1 LVLSFGVDLP
11 ALFAFIVKVVVV
23 TASGALAPGPLFF
36 TNITQGTKSGA
47 KGGLAFSVGH
57 MIFELSLVAFLAL
70 TLQTVLNEAN
80 RATINL
86 VVGVAGGIALLL
98 FGFFQIRGALSPKS
112 GEATKGGTSSRN
124 PLLLGTLFTGLNP
137 YFILWWVFIGAP
149 LILEAL
155 NLAFFAGVII
165 MYVSHVWMD
174 YAWLIA
180 TAYLAKRG
188 TTLIGSK
195 RYKIVMI
202 VFGAVLIFFGF
213 NFLIPSLLGM
223 PPLI

>member
-1 LVLSFGVDLP
+1 VDLP
-11 ALFAFIVKVVVV
+11 ALFAFIAKVVVV

-57 MIFELSLVAFLAL
+57 MIFELSLVIFLAL

-98 FGFFQIRGALSPKS
+98 FGFFQIRGALSRKS
-112 GEATKGGTSSRN
+112 GEVTEGGTSARN
-124 PLLLGTLFTGLNP
+124 PLLMGTLFTGLNP

-155 NLAFFAGVII
+155 DLAFFAGVGI

-180 TAYLAKRG
+180 TAYLARKG
-188 TTLIGSK
+188 TNLIGSK
-195 RYKIVMI
+195 RYRIVMI
-202 VFGAVLIFFGF
+202 VFGAVLIFFGLD
-213 NFLIPSLLGM
+213 FLIPSLLGV
-223 PPLI
+223 PPFI